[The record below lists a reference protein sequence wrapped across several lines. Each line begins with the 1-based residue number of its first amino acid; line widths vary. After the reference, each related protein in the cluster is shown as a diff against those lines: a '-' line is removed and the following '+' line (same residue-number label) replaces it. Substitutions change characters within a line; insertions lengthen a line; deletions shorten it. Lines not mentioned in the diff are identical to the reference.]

1 MAVIV
6 TAVPPTFASTT
17 GVAGLVVF
25 SNCVP
30 KVTEAG
36 ERPTAVPTPCNE
48 TKCGLLGSESTNV
61 RVPVRVP
68 AAVGLNPTLT

>member
-6 TAVPPTFASTT
+6 TAEPPTFPSTT
-17 GVAGLVVF
+17 GVAVLVVF

-36 ERPTAVPTPCNE
+36 EKPTAVPTPCNE
-48 TKCGLLGSESTNV
+48 ISCGLLGSESTMV
-61 RVPVRVP
+61 RVPVLVP
-68 AAVGLNPTLT
+68 AAVGLN